1 MRAFRFKLV
10 LPFRYSPEQY
20 PWNPAP
26 RTHSTDHVCNTCY
39 ADQEVQKTYAD
50 GCEEKILPKEKK
62 AHCTLCGVSSL
73 EEA

>member
-1 MRAFRFKLV
+1 MQAFRYKLIP
-10 LPFRYSPEQY
+10 PFRYSLEQY

-39 ADQEVQKTYAD
+39 ADPEVRNTYGAD
-50 GCEEKILPKEKK
+50 CERTILSREEK
-62 AHCTLCGVSSL
+62 AHCTLCGVSNQ